1 MPTPLGSLPLH
12 LRKDSPAFVST
23 LLNSGHAAQTRRG
36 WGAGERQ
43 ATSKR
48 TGLQCTGTQP
58 RPFYEE
64 LLYQISQQE
73 RNKEISVQLNWRLK
87 LAILKNKS
95 LINTTRIYG
104 ENYRQHR
111 WCLPAFSLKGR
122 NIPFTLEHHH
132 FRIRDHDTE
141 SYTILYMQPAKDELV
156 GCLEDARITEP
167 AS

>member
-1 MPTPLGSLPLH
+1 MSTPLGSLPLR

-48 TGLQCTGTQP
+48 TGLQCAGTQP

-132 FRIRDHDTE
+132 FRIRDHDTD
-141 SYTILYMQPAKDELV
+141 SYTILYTQPAKDELV